1 MLLSNK
7 VLWQEGMFI
16 HPQHFQQQDRYVE
29 QLLINHCE
37 TLVGYF
43 WGFNDYQLDEK
54 LLQTGRLAISQ
65 GSGVMPDGAFFQM
78 PAQDVCPIPLVV
90 PVGVKEQLVYLALP
104 LSQLGMT
111 NVTTEQA
118 SAVRYL
124 ATDQEVLNSTMTGS
138 NAVNIPVGQLN
149 FQLKLEDQDLRQ
161 FSSMPIAKIREV
173 TSEGRVVL
181 DEQFIPPCLDLSAAT
196 RLMDY
201 LREVNSLVTHRAE
214 ILAKRMGDINRS
226 NSAVADFLML
236 QLLNRFEPVLNF
248 MQKKARLHPEML
260 YQSLLQ
266 LFGELATFTNTNK
279 RPSELTSYNHNQL
292 QQTFQPVM
300 SAIRYALSRVMEQ
313 VAFEL
318 PLEKQAFGLLAAALA
333 DRLLLNN
340 STFVLAVTATVP
352 AETLLTRLPA
362 QIKIGAAD
370 HIQQLIRSQLPG
382 VKLKALPSA
391 PPQIPYNTGYSYFK
405 LDFSKQELQQL
416 SQSGSM
422 ALHVA
427 GDFPDLKLELWVIR
441 EV

>member
-37 TLVGYF
+37 TLAGYF
-43 WGFNDYQLDEK
+43 WGFNDYRLDEK

-78 PAQDVCPIPLVV
+78 PAQDVCPTPLVV

-124 ATDQEVLNSTMTGS
+124 ATDQEVLNTTMTGS

-149 FQLKLEDQDLRQ
+149 FQLKLEGQDLRQ

-173 TSEGRVVL
+173 TSEGKIIL

-382 VKLKALPSA
+382 IKLKALPSA

-416 SQSGSM
+416 SQSGSI